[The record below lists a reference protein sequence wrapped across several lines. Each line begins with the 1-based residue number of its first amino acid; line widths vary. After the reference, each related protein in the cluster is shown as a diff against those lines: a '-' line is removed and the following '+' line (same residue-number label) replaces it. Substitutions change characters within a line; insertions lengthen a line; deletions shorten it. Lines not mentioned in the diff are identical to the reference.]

1 MSKSEKIKSIVEK
14 LNSEEDKFLNE
25 MKKYEKND
33 KKKPS

>member
-33 KKKPS
+33 KKNPS

>member
-1 MSKSEKIKSIVEK
+1 MSKSKKIKATVKK

-33 KKKPS
+33 KKNPS